1 MSEEPSAL
9 EARGLT
15 KRYRDVVALSECS
28 FQLPAHRIIALVGAN
43 GAGKST
49 LMSIAAGLLPAPPA
63 VRSWP
68 AGNALTRTA
77 GPARATPRTGSPS
90 SPRTSRS
97 TATSPSPT
105 C

>member
-49 LMSIAAGLLPAPPA
+49 LMSIAAGLLPAT
-63 VRSWP
+63 SGE
-68 AGNALTRTA
+68 GNALTRTA